1 MFQYNNNN
9 NNNNNMIFSKDWSA
23 SRDLSF

>member
-1 MFQYNNNN
+1 MKVHFSQP
-9 NNNNNMIFSKDWSA
+9 NNMIFSKDWSA